1 MAAPIT
7 SQTSQLSLPGASSA
21 ALRTINARWHIT
33 DVADIIPYNLHPQ
46 NRHSSSTWSAAFQK
60 ELEAVSHVVRHSE
73 LTLFREKCHSTVE
86 NRCSVKPKSGQKVA
100 KRATYLTVDDLKN
113 IKRVFGHVRDT
124 EMRRENEQLRAA
136 DEARV
141 RARERDIREDM
152 DAARGRDPLKVVRA

>member
-1 MAAPIT
+1 MAASTT

-21 ALRTINARWHIT
+21 ALRTVNARWHII

-46 NRHSSSTWSAAFQK
+46 NRHSSSDWSAAFQK

-86 NRCSVKPKSGQKVA
+86 IRCSVKPKSGQKVA

-113 IKRVFGHVRDT
+113 IKRIFGHVRDA
-124 EMRRENEQLRAA
+124 EMRRQNEHMRAA

-141 RARERDIREDM
+141 RARERDIREEI
-152 DAARGRDPLKVVRA
+152 DAARVRDPLRVMQT